1 MPVEYAP
8 SGRERRQARRAR
20 TVENFRDWYQNEG
33 GQDVMDRIQGLDF
46 GEGQVFDRQ
55 IGPGRLSVNLP
66 TEYGDPKVGSIAD
79 FLRDPQAWGDQAE
92 QDQWD
97 RALRASY
104 TIPVGRSARGGG
116 GGAEGGL
123 VEASEAVADAG
134 RGRDTELIHVT
145 KDELQ
150 GLMSLL
156 GPMTRNPETGLREG
170 QGWEVALAAII
181 QAVISGGI
189 QAATQP
195 KSAGFG
201 VSAGDVSGQTRAV
214 SPPAAILPEG
224 AEVDVTEIEFGAE
237 PGFGKKGG
245 GDQAGLMALLQQL
258 SGAGGGGGSNLRNEQ
273 ASVIS
278 DEDWEGYAR
287 GGPVGTTDNVFYF
300 SSPQIQQM
308 QMAPDPMTQNMGNM
322 LGQQQQG
329 GAPVPATLPQ
339 IQQMAL
345 GGPVTAKKR

>member
-1 MPVEYAP
+1 MPVEDAP
-8 SGRERRQARRAR
+8 SGRERRQARRAS
-20 TVENFRDWYQNEG
+20 TIENFRDWYENEG

-104 TIPVGRSARGGG
+104 TIPIGG

-123 VEASEAVADAG
+123 VEASKAVADAG
-134 RGRDTELIHVT
+134 RGKDTELIHVT

-181 QAVISGGI
+181 QAVISSGV

-214 SPPAAILPEG
+214 SPPATILPEG
-224 AEVDVTEIEFGAE
+224 AEVDVTEIEFGAT
-237 PGFGKKGG
+237 PGFGNK
-245 GDQAGLMALLQQL
+245 DDAGIMKLLQQM
-258 SGAGGGGGSNLRNEQ
+258 GGGGGGGGGSNLRNEQ
-273 ASVIS
+273 ASVLS
-278 DEDWEGYAR
+278 DEDWENLGMAR

-308 QMAPDPMTQNMGNM
+308 RMAPDPMTQNMGNM

-329 GAPVPATLPQ
+329 GAPVPATVPQ

-345 GGPVTAKKR
+345 GGPVTAKKH